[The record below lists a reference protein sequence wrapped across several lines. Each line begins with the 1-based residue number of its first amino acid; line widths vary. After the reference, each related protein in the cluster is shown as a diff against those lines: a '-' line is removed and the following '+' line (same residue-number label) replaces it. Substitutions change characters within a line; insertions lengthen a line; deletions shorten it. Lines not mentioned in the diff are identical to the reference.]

1 MHAEFMRVCARVTL
15 IALFSLSFG
24 VVAYAG
30 PGHDHD
36 HGAPSSAQSKKPT
49 NPRVTMTSDTYEVV
63 GILKDHVLR
72 LYLDRRWDTAP
83 VTTAKIEVNINGTSI
98 AAKPQP
104 DGSYLIESPVLEA
117 HEKREVVVSIV
128 SGDNSD
134 LLVGTLDARSVPAT
148 QSGND
153 AFGHDHS
160 VHHLGEDGQ
169 VHSGGVVHSLQDRM
183 MSHPL
188 MTFITGVILGI
199 VLSLLLRSQRAL
211 TVLALSVGLALVVS
225 GTAEA
230 GPGHDHGH
238 DQPHHEDHSA
248 TQDAPQLT
256 PDGHIF
262 IPKPTQRLLGLR
274 TQVLKSRTVKRS
286 ERLIGRVIADP
297 NKNGLVQST
306 IRGRIAAPENG
317 LPVLGQR
324 VGAGDTL
331 ALVEPAFAPIDASD
345 VRQTAGDLE
354 QRIAVLKARL
364 ARRRQLVD
372 KKVASAAS
380 LQDIKIELEGLQ
392 IRRKQLD
399 ESHSKP
405 EALRAPVSGVVA
417 NVRVVVGQVVA
428 SADTLYQIVDPDHF
442 WVEAITFD
450 PKLSL
455 ATAAKAVTADNVSLE
470 LTFVG
475 RSRTLQQQATVLQ
488 YRIKTQS
495 KSLSIGE
502 PLTVNVETDDPVSG
516 IIVPKEAIA
525 EAPNGQRVAYVRHA
539 PEQYQAVPVR
549 AEALDGT
556 RLHILAGLKTGDQII
571 VRGATLVSQIR

>member
-1 MHAEFMRVCARVTL
+1 MLTRVMRACTRVVL
-15 IALFSLSFG
+15 LFFISVSLG
-24 VVAYAG
+24 VFAHAG

-36 HGAPSSAQSKKPT
+36 HGASLSAQSKKPT
-49 NPRVTMTSDTYEVV
+49 NPRVTMMSDTYELV
-63 GILKDHVLR
+63 GILKDHALQI
-72 LYLDRRWDTAP
+72 YLDRRSDTSP
-83 VTTAKIEVNINGTSI
+83 VTTAKIELTINGSSI

-104 DGSYLIESPVLEA
+104 DGSYLVESPVLDA
-117 HEKREVVVSIV
+117 HEKLEVVASIT
-128 SGDNSD
+128 SGEMSD
-134 LLVGTLDARSVPAT
+134 LLVGTLDATIAASS
-148 QSGND
+148 QSKKD

-160 VHHLGEDGQ
+160 VHHGGGNGQ
-169 VHSGGVVHSLQDRM
+169 VHSDSALHRMQDRM
-183 MSHPL
+183 MSHPV
-188 MTFITGVILGI
+188 MTFAVGVIIG
-199 VLSLLLRSQRAL
+199 VMLSLLLRSKRAL
-211 TVLALSVGLALVVS
+211 TGLALSAGLAFVVS
-225 GTAEA
+225 GSAEA
-230 GPGHDHGH
+230 GPGHDHGSAL
-238 DQPHHEDHSA
+238 HEDHEA
-248 TQDAPQLT
+248 TLDAPQIT
-256 PDGHIF
+256 SDGHIF
-262 IPKPTQRLLGLR
+262 IPKPTQRLLEIR
-274 TQVLKSRTVKRS
+274 TQVLKLQTVNRT

-306 IRGRIAAPENG
+306 IRGRITPPEGG
-317 LPVLGQR
+317 LPVLGQK
-324 VGAGDTL
+324 VSAGDTL

-354 QRIAVLKARL
+354 QRMAVLKARL

-392 IRRKQLD
+392 SRRKQLD
-399 ESHSKP
+399 ESRSKP
-405 EALRAPVSGVVA
+405 EVLRASVSGVVA
-417 NVRVVVGQVVA
+417 DVRVVVGQVVA

-450 PKLSL
+450 PKLRI
-455 ATAAKAVTADNVSLE
+455 APAAKAITADNLSLD

-488 YRIKTQS
+488 YKIQTQS

-502 PLTVNVETDDPVSG
+502 PLTVSVETSEPVSG

-549 AEALDGT
+549 AEVLDGT